1 MLKSFIN
8 FLKSLFKKS
17 EKTKKTEQKPK
28 EEKMQEI
35 DWSNPKSK
43 ISKHFTV
50 HEATYLPSWRIYH
63 TPSEEEKK
71 EIVKLAKIMDV
82 LRERIGKACN
92 VHVWIRPK
100 KVNAKDSD
108 RDGQDYNV
116 FIGST
121 SKKSA
126 HIFGKGIDFH
136 FSGFAGPEGCAEIR
150 EKIMPWL
157 EELDIRMEDIQ
168 GGWIHI
174 DTHPVGYKRFFKP

>member
-1 MLKSFIN
+1 M
-8 FLKSLFKKS
+8 
-17 EKTKKTEQKPK
+17 
-28 EEKMQEI
+28 I
-35 DWSNPKSK
+35 DWNDKKAK

-50 HEATYLPSWRIYH
+50 HEATFLPSWRIYH

-71 EIVKLAKIMDV
+71 EIIKLAKIMDGIRDD
-82 LRERIGKACN
+82 LGKAII

-100 KVNAKDSD
+100 KVNCPGHA

-136 FSGFAGPEGCAEIR
+136 VSGHSGPAGCKEIR
-150 EKIMPWL
+150 DKL
-157 EELDIRMEDIQ
+157 EPKLESLGVRMEDIN
-168 GGWIHI
+168 GGWVHL
-174 DTHPVGYKRFFKP
+174 DTNPVGYKRFFKP